1 MHITMVALW
10 KGVVLV
16 FVLQQLEERV
26 EELENRVRELKRE
39 RLARE
44 VEIRKEVCQEMQEQ
58 FVKIEDMYR

>member
-1 MHITMVALW
+1 MHITLVALW

>member
-1 MHITMVALW
+1 M
-10 KGVVLV
+10 

>member
-1 MHITMVALW
+1 MHITMVALG